1 MEPDECR
8 EKFIKAIEGMSDE
21 EITAVRDLIDSLLRL
36 EKARYIRSGVFD
48 RDGEYNLI
56 LN

>member
-1 MEPDECR
+1 MEPDERR

-36 EKARYIRSGVFD
+36 EKARYIRRGLFD
-48 RDGEYNLI
+48 RDGKYNLI